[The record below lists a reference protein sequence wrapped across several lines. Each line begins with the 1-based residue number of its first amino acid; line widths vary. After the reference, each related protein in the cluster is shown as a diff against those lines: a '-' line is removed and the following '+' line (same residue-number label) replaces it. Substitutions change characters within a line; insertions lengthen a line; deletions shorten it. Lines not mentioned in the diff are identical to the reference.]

1 MFRKTML
8 AGVLLLLCV
17 SYALAQRRELDM
29 RTDLIQVRVR
39 YENDRS
45 IPTQVR
51 IDLIDDVGSSVQHAF
66 LDAEGRA
73 EFVVPMTPQIVYR
86 VQASGMNIE
95 DEISERF
102 SFDHGGSGYSVYL
115 QVKPKLGSPE
125 STKTPSAGPIT
136 SAGRLNIPKEASKA
150 FRSGLEAWQNKDYP
164 KAAEYFEKATAAYP
178 QYDAAFNYLGVMYT
192 HLQQPDKAR
201 AAFETAVRLND
212 KNAEADRN
220 LAEIVLREKNFARAE
235 ELARKSLAVEP
246 QSAVSLT
253 ILAIAEY
260 RSGNLD
266 AALQDARKVHELP
279 HGNYALCHFIAGQV
293 LERKHQYPEAVAE
306 YTTYL
311 RESPN
316 GPEAAQVK
324 NAIARASLAI
334 AQPAD
339 DSR

>member
-115 QVKPKLGSPE
+115 QVKPKLGTPE

-136 SAGRLNIPKEASKA
+136 SAGRLNIPNEASKHL
-150 FRSGLEAWQNKDYP
+150 RSGLEAWQNKDYP

-266 AALQDARKVHELP
+266 AALQDARKIHELP
-279 HGNYALCHFIAGQV
+279 HDNYAVCHFIAGQV
-293 LERKHQYPEAVAE
+293 LERKHQYPEAMAE
-306 YTTYL
+306 YNTYL

-324 NAIARASLAI
+324 NALARARLAS
-334 AQPAD
+334 AQPAEN
-339 DSR
+339 SR